1 MKTVTINKHTINIY
15 DSIEDLSIVRFHKY
29 NKFLLIDSGVGS
41 DLQDATNHIN
51 RAIKYIDTD
60 SKLAKIE
67 LSNLLQNIHLINE
80 ELSPKYLAY
89 SALVYEIDGKIVT
102 DLSDDGL
109 KQVHDKLNDVPIS
122 FLNAFIE
129 GVKKKMDQ
137 ELTLYFPAL
146 FEDSGSKE
154 YFARLKERTLLLLNS
169 IIEGNDNGK
178 RIEQIDNFLF
188 SLAKPKIFSGP
199 ESAEIQFDK
208 QFEEMSL
215 VLQQHIGSDTSK
227 MTVIQYYSA
236 FDLYK
241 KQMKAK

>member
-1 MKTVTINKHTINIY
+1 MKTVTINKHEIKIY

-41 DLQDATNHIN
+41 DLQDVTNHIN

-89 SALVYEIDGKIVT
+89 SALVCEIDGKLVT

-109 KQVHDKLNDVPIS
+109 RQVHEKLNDIPIS
-122 FLNAFIE
+122 FIDRFIE
-129 GVKKKMDQ
+129 AVKKKMDT
-137 ELTLYFPAL
+137 ELTLYFPVL
-146 FEDSGSKE
+146 FEDSGTKE

-178 RIEQIDNFLF
+178 KIKQIDNFLL
-188 SLAKPKIFSGP
+188 SLAKPKIFSGS
-199 ESAEIQFDK
+199 ESTEIQYDK
-208 QFEEMSL
+208 QFEDMILMLRQNTGSNPSEMT
-215 VLQQHIGSDTSK
+215 VLQF
-227 MTVIQYYSA
+227 YNA
-236 FDLYK
+236 FEYLK